1 MSAVV
6 QDFVAPMFTCQDFT
20 AQLLSGPNFFS
31 TDVRIEPGWFLA
43 DPTSLYMESGT
54 VGGSPANI
62 DYRIKVKTSTTITF
76 QWTFMSMDA
85 TNHERF
91 GYIQR

>member
-1 MSAVV
+1 
-6 QDFVAPMFTCQDFT
+6 MFT
-20 AQLLSGPNFFS
+20 LSGLYSTVALGPNFS
-31 TDVRIEPGWFLA
+31 TDVRVEPGWFLA

-54 VGGSPANI
+54 VGGSPAFNI
-62 DYRIKVKTSTTITF
+62 DYRLRAKTSTTITF

-91 GYIQR
+91 GYIKGKHLLPVEQW